1 MFKNTTSKCS
11 LFLGFILTIGNCQKR
26 ERKRGYQGRL
36 CASNTPFYPISLA
49 ISKAPKYYHQRMS
62 TRPNGRFFQT
72 AVPVAVLIEGVFF
85 GRRVLVE
92 APDGKRIGEA

>member
-1 MFKNTTSKCS
+1 
-11 LFLGFILTIGNCQKR
+11 
-26 ERKRGYQGRL
+26 
-36 CASNTPFYPISLA
+36 
-49 ISKAPKYYHQRMS
+49 MS